1 MLRCWKKVSMEE
13 QDKTVYRSN
22 SYLTGANYDTLSIRM
37 EQTLSEITSLDSG
50 PHEHSHFSDSSSEGK
65 QMWNIHMHIWI
76 LIVELYI
83 KLGQVIISTKLILL
97 NITSQFFIS
106 FPRLRLVLA
115 KD

>member
-1 MLRCWKKVSMEE
+1 MALLTAKYMLRCWKRVSMEE

-22 SYLTGANYDTLSIRM
+22 SYLTGANYDTLSLRM

-50 PHEHSHFSDSSSEGK
+50 PHEHSHFSNHSGSEGK

-83 KLGQVIISTKLILL
+83 KLGQVSHIRTNSSSSTNHVFNTI
-97 NITSQFFIS
+97 
-106 FPRLRLVLA
+106 
-115 KD
+115 